1 MKPQP
6 NSKHCFVCG
15 LESTIG
21 LKLRFYDNGVDEV
34 RALYTVDSRYNG
46 YPGVVHGGIVAAM
59 LDEGGA
65 RVTMIVDPSRFMMT
79 ATLNIR
85 YRKPVP
91 VDTELLLVGK
101 LIRDRGRLAQAHSE
115 IRLPDGTVCAE
126 AELTLA
132 TIPIDLPEY
141 IPDLEALGWRVYPDN
156 GPVPDE
162 H

>member
-15 LESTIG
+15 LESPIG

-34 RALYTVDSRYNG
+34 RALYTVDSQYNG

-101 LIRDRGRLAQAHSE
+101 LIKDRGRLAQAHSE

-132 TIPIDLPEY
+132 TIPIELPEY